1 MTEIQTVILNDEQA
15 LLNNNDETTPL
26 VQTGS
31 YDFDGGHED
40 PQDDVEEGEETAA
53 APKDHYNL
61 VYLVFVLVG
70 ITTLLPWN
78 FFISLNN
85 FWDYKFRN
93 VSQIA
98 TTATTAGNGTVPPP
112 TQLQKDFTSYL
123 AISSTVPNAIFVII
137 NAGYGQRFSL
147 SKRLTYSLSMMIVMF
162 TAITALAFIDTD
174 TWQKTFLVILLTLVV
189 IVNIN
194 SAIFQGGSFGMAGK
208 FPEKYMSGIHTK

>member
-1 MTEIQTVILNDEQA
+1 MAEIQTVVLNDEQV
-15 LLNNNDETTPL
+15 LLSNNDETTPL
-26 VQTGS
+26 VQAGS
-31 YDFDGGHED
+31 YDFDRNED
-40 PQDDVEEGEETAA
+40 PQDEEVEEVAPVA
-53 APKDHYNL
+53 SPKDNYNL

-98 TTATTAGNGTVPPP
+98 TTTAKNGTVPTP

-174 TWQKTFLVILLTLVV
+174 AWQKTFLVILLTLVV

-208 FPEKYMSGIHTK
+208 FPEKIHVR